1 MLDGNGQVILQEDGL
16 PVIQEKAD
24 QEGQPGES
32 EEGQEEQPG
41 ESGESPSEQPK
52 NRPAVLTA
60 ETAAKAMARSRRLRK
75 RKNRLFLN
83 GGTAAAAVTPEQQVP
98 EEPAQTNEELVA
110 AQQIMELPVIKKDFR
125 FWTVARKYAFAKD
138 GLEIMEGMEEDARA
152 VGKLEK
158 DGVCYILK
166 EEENGWLYVESGR
179 VRGFVK
185 AEQVLTGEAGQK
197 LLEKYQKE
205 AREKAEKDGTVY
217 AGISG
222 TAGKRKN

>member
-1 MLDGNGQVILQEDGL
+1 M
-16 PVIQEKAD
+16 
-24 QEGQPGES
+24 
-32 EEGQEEQPG
+32 
-41 ESGESPSEQPK
+41 
-52 NRPAVLTA
+52 
-60 ETAAKAMARSRRLRK
+60 
-75 RKNRLFLN
+75 
-83 GGTAAAAVTPEQQVP
+83 
-98 EEPAQTNEELVA
+98 
-110 AQQIMELPVIKKDFR
+110 IKKDFR

-222 TAGKRKN
+222 TAGEAEELIPWLENEAFTYLRATAEQTVIAKKYAVCNVGKLNIREGKGTDSRIVGTLSEEAFAISWRMRIRNGSMWSPEMSEAL